1 MGSSPEGPSDDELW
15 PDVILIEAIGD
26 AARGIV
32 TTDLATLRHG
42 LTDRPLASRV
52 RDRVIA
58 GVVETVEDGVALAD
72 ENRLVL
78 GLTVTALAGWLFRD
92 RLGGWAQAAWAWAE
106 QTVAHFRD

>member
-1 MGSSPEGPSDDELW
+1 MT
-15 PDVILIEAIGD
+15 PDALETHLIEARRLRD